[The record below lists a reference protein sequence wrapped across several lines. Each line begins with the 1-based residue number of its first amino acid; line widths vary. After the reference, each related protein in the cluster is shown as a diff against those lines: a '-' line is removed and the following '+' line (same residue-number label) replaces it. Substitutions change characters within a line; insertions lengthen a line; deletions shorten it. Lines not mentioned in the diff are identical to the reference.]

1 MAEMLPASVASFA
14 AALEEL
20 KARSIQVNE
29 ARLHL
34 RRARNEVNVLRQT
47 CRVQRQEVQTTLLQK
62 VVEDR
67 AACLKWLKDNLEAL
81 DDYILVVQRCDLKL
95 SDWKKQL
102 ARAVVWPKG
111 FGKCEIRQ
119 SVS

>member
-67 AACLKWLKDNLEAL
+67 AAA
-81 DDYILVVQRCDLKL
+81 
-95 SDWKKQL
+95 
-102 ARAVVWPKG
+102 
-111 FGKCEIRQ
+111 
-119 SVS
+119 